1 MPPPKGE
8 KSSDGSSINDFA
20 KPAKSKKLKL
30 ATENG
35 EGPSKRKA
43 TRSQAGNHHL
53 TPAEMQRQKLK
64 KLMDE
69 FNEGGGD
76 GQAPIVKLGDASMA
90 SPFIAKYASVCPTT
104 DIIRQDS
111 HSTAYLR
118 IEEMMRGGGTSLLVG
133 CMAVVQRQLVARGRE
148 RREEERRGG
157 SLAGNAVH
165 RSMVFAGG

>member
-53 TPAEMQRQKLK
+53 TPAEMQRQKL
-64 KLMDE
+64 MDE
-69 FNEGGGD
+69 LNEGGGD

-90 SPFIAKYASVCPTT
+90 SPFTAKYASVCPTT

-133 CMAVVQRQLVARGRE
+133 CMAVVQRWLVARGRE
-148 RREEERRGG
+148 WREEERRGG
-157 SLAGNAVH
+157 SLAGDAAH
-165 RSMVFAGG
+165 RSVVFAGG

>member
-53 TPAEMQRQKLK
+53 TPAEMQRQKLR

-69 FNEGGGD
+69 LNEGGGD

-90 SPFIAKYASVCPTT
+90 SPFTAKYASVCPTT

-111 HSTAYLR
+111 HATAYLR
-118 IEEMMRGGGTSLLVG
+118 IEEMMRGGGGGTSLLVD
-133 CMAVVQRQLVARGRE
+133 CMAVVQRRLVARGRE
-148 RREEERRGG
+148 RRGG
-157 SLAGNAVH
+157 SLAGDAAH
-165 RSMVFAGG
+165 RSVVFAGG